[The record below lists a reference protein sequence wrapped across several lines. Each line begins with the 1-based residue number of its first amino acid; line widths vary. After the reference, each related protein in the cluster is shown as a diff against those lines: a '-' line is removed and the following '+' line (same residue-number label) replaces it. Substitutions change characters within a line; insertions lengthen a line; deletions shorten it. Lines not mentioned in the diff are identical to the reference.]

1 MYKAM
6 NGPESEW
13 QDGVFSQAAPW
24 QGYQASLEEFEN
36 GALGASS
43 RVVPGAPWR
52 FRVRRGA
59 PPSVRNRP
67 VAGPGM
73 AFQDGSLGRTFLQAF
88 PRQQHPG
95 MRGLGQAFRDGS
107 LGDAVSD
114 AACQAIAPCLSTA
127 MSAPQPLDR
136 ALADPF
142 NKLVAVSLVGIVA
155 YLAFKR

>member
-6 NGPESEW
+6 SGPEGEW
-13 QDGVFSQAAPW
+13 HDGVFSQAAPW

-52 FRVRRGA
+52 FRVRRG
-59 PPSVRNRP
+59 RP
-67 VAGPGM
+67 VAGPGV
-73 AFQDGSLGRTFLQAF
+73 AFQDGSLGRSFLQAF
-88 PRQQHPG
+88 PRQQHRG

-114 AACQAIAPCLSTA
+114 AACQAISPCLSTA
-127 MSAPQPLDR
+127 LSAPQPLDR
-136 ALADPF
+136 ALKDPF
-142 NKLVAVSLVGIVA
+142 NQLVAVSLVGLAA
-155 YLAFKR
+155 YVFFKR